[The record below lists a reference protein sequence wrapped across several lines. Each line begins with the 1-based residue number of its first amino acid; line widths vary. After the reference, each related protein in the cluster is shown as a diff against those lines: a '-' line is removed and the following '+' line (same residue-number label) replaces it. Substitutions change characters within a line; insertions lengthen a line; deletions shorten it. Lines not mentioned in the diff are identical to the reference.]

1 MERPDVPLLER
12 RESGFLVRDMTR
24 PSPRDIIQGYTI
36 TPTVAAISAALVVS
50 YAALLSQPSAYVF
63 ATVTNLCYLFAG
75 FIREL
80 ITLTNLERSTPIFL
94 GHATGGALILAL
106 LGASSF
112 AYHSKS
118 TIGSPAHTLDILFGW
133 LLVMHLFY
141 TTMSVVVLALVSW
154 CLPDALDSA
163 GLAYGRAGLSIA
175 FLASAVVV
183 MTAYDTVYANQRTFY
198 LVLGPCA
205 AVFGAILRAFV
216 AHDGKGFTWKA
227 IGLAVAE
234 LTVALTLVVSA
245 ILCQGELLGRTL
257 DKATMPKEYDFWHG
271 NWHFMLAM
279 VSSLLYTRASDA
291 AHLVQFKRP
300 VCVCTLPALDWVAE
314 GLLFIYASLAMIFK
328 ETGTDLTAA
337 IITLG
342 VLALCF
348 ELHAV
353 IAMVAWSAGEETYR
367 VVPAR

>member
-1 MERPDVPLLER
+1 M
-12 RESGFLVRDMTR
+12 
-24 PSPRDIIQGYTI
+24 
-36 TPTVAAISAALVVS
+36 ISAALIVS
-50 YAALLSQPSAYVF
+50 YMALIAQPSVHVF
-63 ATVTNLCYLFAG
+63 ATASNLCYLAAG
-75 FIREL
+75 FVREL

-141 TTMSVVVLALVSW
+141 TTLSVVVLALVSW
-154 CLPDALDSA
+154 FLPDALDST
-163 GLAYGRAGLSIA
+163 GLAYGRAGLSLA
-175 FLASAVVV
+175 FLASAVAV
-183 MTAYDTVYANQRTFY
+183 MTAYDTIYSNQRTFY

-205 AVFGAILRAFV
+205 AVFGAILRSFV

-234 LTVALTLVVSA
+234 LVVALTLVVSA
-245 ILCQGELLGRTL
+245 ILCQGELLGRPL
-257 DKATMPKEYDFWHG
+257 DKATMPKEYDFYHG
-271 NWHFMLAM
+271 NWHFQMAM

-314 GLLFIYASLAMIFK
+314 ALLLLYAVLAMIFK
-328 ETGTDLTAA
+328 ETGADLTAA

-342 VLALCF
+342 ILTLCF
-348 ELHAV
+348 ELHAA

-367 VVPAR
+367 IQPKR